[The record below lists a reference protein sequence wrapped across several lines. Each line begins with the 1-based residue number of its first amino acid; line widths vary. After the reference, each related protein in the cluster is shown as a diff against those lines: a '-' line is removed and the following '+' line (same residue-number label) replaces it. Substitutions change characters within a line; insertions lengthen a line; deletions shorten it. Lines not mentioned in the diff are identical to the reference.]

1 MSEENLQN
9 NSIENNESVK
19 VTENTVSVLHIEN
32 DENQNNEQISVIENE
47 IQEQTVTENVLKAEN
62 NEKESGK
69 TKKRFS
75 MTVNFTSENE
85 FRHVD
90 KIVQERIA
98 AGATINY
105 NHFLRQCI
113 DFSINHGAVFG
124 KQYFGIPE
132 HEHKL
137 LKDAY
142 FTTEN
147 TKIPT
152 IK

>member
-1 MSEENLQN
+1 MPDETLQD
-9 NSIENNESVK
+9 NSIENKETVES
-19 VTENTVSVLHIEN
+19 TENTAAVLHIEN
-32 DENQNNEQISVIENE
+32 IENENNEQITVIENE
-47 IQEQTVTENVLKAEN
+47 KHEETVTEKVLKTEKAEN
-62 NEKESGK
+62 ESGK

-85 FRHVD
+85 FKHVD

-113 DFSINHGAVFG
+113 DFTINHGKVFG

-142 FTTEN
+142 FTTEES
-147 TKIPT
+147 KIPT